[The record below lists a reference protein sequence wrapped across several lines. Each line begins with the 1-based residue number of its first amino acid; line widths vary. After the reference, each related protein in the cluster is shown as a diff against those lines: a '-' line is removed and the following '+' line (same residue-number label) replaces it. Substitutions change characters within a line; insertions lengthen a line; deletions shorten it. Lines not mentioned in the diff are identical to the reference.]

1 MMMRPIVISLL
12 LAASVGCGKSTDKA
26 TGGDK
31 VASCNAESMHSCVEY
46 RDANLALGTESLAKL
61 CTAVV
66 KSATF
71 TTTPCP
77 TANVIASCKRAEG
90 KDIYYQGYELESVA
104 DIEKS
109 CARRGGTFA
118 K

>member
-1 MMMRPIVISLL
+1 MMRPIVISLL
-12 LAASVGCGKSTDKA
+12 FAASVGCGKSADKS
-26 TGGDK
+26 TSGGK
-31 VASCNAESMHSCVEY
+31 VASCTTESLHSCVEY
-46 RDANLALGTESLAKL
+46 RDANLALGTESLEKL
-61 CTAVV
+61 CTTVV
-66 KSATF
+66 KSAKF
-71 TTTPCP
+71 ASEPCP

-109 CARRGGTFA
+109 CASRGGTFA